1 MSHDAQHEL
10 EQRSLRNVRALLD
23 KLENEAASERRTR
36 KWIGAT
42 LAVCAV
48 ALVAVFYFSMKPN
61 KADSRTVIL
70 QPAGRG
76 EAPAAPPAA
85 PK

>member
-23 KLENEAASERRTR
+23 KLESEAATERRTR
-36 KWIGAT
+36 KWIGAG

-48 ALVAVFYFSMKPN
+48 LLAGVFYFATKQN
-61 KADSRTVIL
+61 KAESRTIVT
-70 QPAGRG
+70 QPASR
-76 EAPAAPPAA
+76 APTPSVAPET

>member
-23 KLENEAASERRTR
+23 KLENEAATERRTR
-36 KWIGAT
+36 KWIGAG

-48 ALVAVFYFSMKPN
+48 LLAGVFYFAAQPN
-61 KADSRTVIL
+61 KAESRTIVV
-70 QPAGRG
+70 QPASRAG
-76 EAPAAPPAA
+76 APAPPPAA